1 MKHVAFWVAFPFV
14 LLTRYFKAF
23 VAMILLFALMG
34 FSAKSLENLEG
45 NLAEI
50 KLMGMILDSRG
61 LVKQIENLR
70 EDSSIAG
77 VLLVVDSP
85 GGALSPSVEIYEE
98 LKRLAAKKPL
108 VVYAQGTLASGSYYA
123 ALGAQHI
130 IANKGA
136 IIGSIGVIFEGI
148 DVSELIAKLG
158 IRPQVLKAGQ
168 LKEAGTIMRA
178 WNDEERNEIEELLM
192 RQYDMFVT
200 DVCIAR
206 RIDCAQKESFA
217 EGRIFDSARAL
228 KLGLI
233 DSIGTKNDAKKELIA
248 LSGVEFAQWVELK
261 ESNILWNTLQSSLHA
276 FVWNLFG
283 IMGR

>member
-1 MKHVAFWVAFPFV
+1 MKHLAFWLALPLV

-23 VAMILLFALMG
+23 VVLILLFAFIG
-34 FSAKSLENLEG
+34 FGAKWENLGG

-50 KLMGMILDSRG
+50 KLMGMIFDSHG
-61 LVKQIENLR
+61 LVEQIETLR
-70 EDSSIAG
+70 EDSGIAG

-98 LKRLAAKKPL
+98 LKRLAAIKPL

-130 IANKGA
+130 VANKGA
-136 IIGSIGVIFEGI
+136 VIGSIGVIFEGI
-148 DVSELIAKLG
+148 DASELIAKIG
-158 IRPQVLKAGQ
+158 IRAQVLKAGQ
-168 LKEAGTIMRA
+168 FKEAGTIMRA
-178 WNDEERNEIEELLM
+178 WNEDERNEIEELLL
-192 RQYDMFVT
+192 RQYEMFVS
-200 DVCIAR
+200 DVCAAR
-206 RIDCAQKESFA
+206 RIDCDTKESFA

-233 DSIGTKNDAKKELIA
+233 DSIGTKNDAKDKLIA
-248 LSGVEFAQWVELK
+248 LSNVAFAQWVELE
-261 ESNILWNTLQSSLHA
+261 ESNVFWNALQSLGA
-276 FVWNLFG
+276 FVWNLG

>member
-23 VAMILLFALMG
+23 VVIILLFALMSFG
-34 FSAKSLENLEG
+34 AKSLENLEG

>member
-1 MKHVAFWVAFPFV
+1 MKHLAFWLAFPLV

-23 VAMILLFALMG
+23 VALILLFAFIG
-34 FSAKSLENLEG
+34 FGAKWENLGG

-50 KLMGMILDSRG
+50 KLMGMIFDSRG
-61 LVKQIENLR
+61 FIEQIETLR
-70 EDSSIAG
+70 EDSGIAG

-98 LKRLAAKKPL
+98 LKRLAAIKPL

-130 IANKGA
+130 VANKGA
-136 IIGSIGVIFEGI
+136 VIGSIGVIFEGI
-148 DVSELIAKLG
+148 DASELIAKIG

-168 LKEAGTIMRA
+168 FKEAGTIMRA
-178 WNDEERNEIEELLM
+178 WNEDERNEIEELLL
-192 RQYDMFVT
+192 RQYEMFVS
-200 DVCIAR
+200 DVCTAR
-206 RIDCAQKESFA
+206 RIDCDTKESFA

-233 DSIGTKNDAKKELIA
+233 DSIGTKNDAKDKLIA
-248 LSGVEFAQWVELK
+248 LSNVAFAQWVEFE
-261 ESNILWNTLQSSLHA
+261 ESNVFWNALQSLGA
-276 FVWNLFG
+276 FVWNLG

>member
-200 DVCIAR
+200 DVCTAR

>member
-23 VAMILLFALMG
+23 VVIILLFAFMS
-34 FSAKSLENLEG
+34 FDTKPWG

-200 DVCIAR
+200 DVCTAR
-206 RIDCAQKESFA
+206 RIDCTQKESFA

-233 DSIGTKNDAKKELIA
+233 DSIGTKNDAKKELVA
-248 LSGVEFAQWVELK
+248 LSGVEFAQWVELE
-261 ESNILWNTLQSSLHA
+261 ESNILWNALQGSLHA

>member
-1 MKHVAFWVAFPFV
+1 MQHLAFWLALPLV

-23 VAMILLFALMG
+23 VVLILLLMLMSFG
-34 FSAKSLENLEG
+34 AKWENLDG

-50 KLMGMILDSRG
+50 KLTGVILDSRA
-61 LVKQIENLR
+61 LIEQIETLR
-70 EDSSIAG
+70 EDAGIAG

-98 LKRLAAKKPL
+98 LKRLAAIKPL

-136 IIGSIGVIFEGI
+136 VIGSIGVIFEGI
-148 DVSELIAKLG
+148 DASELIAKIG

-178 WNDEERNEIEELLM
+178 WSEEERNEIEELLL

-200 DVCIAR
+200 DVCTAR

-248 LSGVEFAQWVELK
+248 LSGVTSAQWVELE
-261 ESNILWNTLQSSLHA
+261 ESNVFWNALQSLSA
-276 FVWNLFG
+276 FVWNLG

>member
-1 MKHVAFWVAFPFV
+1 MKHLAFWLAFPLV

-23 VAMILLFALMG
+23 VVIILLLVLASLG
-34 FSAKSLENLEG
+34 AKWENLDG

-50 KLMGMILDSRG
+50 KLTGIILDSRAFIE
-61 LVKQIENLR
+61 QIEFLR
-70 EDSSIAG
+70 EDSGIAG

-98 LKRLAAKKPL
+98 LKRLAAIKPL

-130 IANKGA
+130 IANKGSV
-136 IIGSIGVIFEGI
+136 IGSIGVIFEGI
-148 DVSELIAKLG
+148 DVSELIAKIG

-178 WNDEERNEIEELLM
+178 WNEDERNEIEELLM
-192 RQYDMFVT
+192 RQYDMFVA
-200 DVCIAR
+200 DVCAAR
-206 RIDCAQKESFA
+206 RIDCDTKESFA

-228 KLGLI
+228 ALGLI
-233 DSIGTKNDAKKELIA
+233 DSIGTKNDARDKLIA
-248 LSGVEFAQWVELK
+248 LSGVASAQWVEL
-261 ESNILWNTLQSSLHA
+261 EEDNVLWSALQSLSA

>member
-1 MKHVAFWVAFPFV
+1 MNHLAFWIAFPLV

-23 VAMILLFALMG
+23 VVLILLLMLMSFG
-34 FSAKSLENLEG
+34 AKWENLDG

-50 KLMGMILDSRG
+50 RLTGVILDSRA
-61 LVKQIENLR
+61 LIEQIETLR
-70 EDSSIAG
+70 EDSGIAG

-98 LKRLAAKKPL
+98 LKRLAAIKPL

-130 IANKGA
+130 IANRGA
-136 IIGSIGVIFEGI
+136 VIGSIGVIFEGI
-148 DVSELIAKLG
+148 DASELIAKIG

-178 WNDEERNEIEELLM
+178 WSEEERNEIEELLL
-192 RQYDMFVT
+192 RQYDMFVS
-200 DVCIAR
+200 DVCAAR

-248 LSGVEFAQWVELK
+248 LSGVAFAQWVELE
-261 ESNILWNTLQSSLHA
+261 ESNVFWNALQSLST